1 MSFIIDCLDRN
12 ISLREISMKHN
23 IPMDCIF
30 DVYEEKRKLYN
41 YTEIQNIMREVY
53 YCDED

>member
-12 ISLREISMKHN
+12 MSLREISMKHN

-30 DVYEEKRKLYN
+30 DVYEEKRKFYN
-41 YTEIQNIMREVY
+41 FTEIQNIMLEVY

>member
-12 ISLREISMKHN
+12 MSLREISMKHN

-41 YTEIQNIMREVY
+41 FAEIQNIMREVY

>member
-12 ISLREISMKHN
+12 MSLKEISVKHH
-23 IPMDCIF
+23 IPMDAIF

-41 YTEIQNIMREVY
+41 FTEIQNIMKEVY
-53 YCDED
+53 YCED

>member
-12 ISLREISMKHN
+12 MSLKEISRKHN
-23 IPMDCIF
+23 IPMESIF

-41 YTEIQNIMREVY
+41 FTEIQNIMKEVY
-53 YCDED
+53 YCED

>member
-1 MSFIIDCLDRN
+1 MNFIIDALDRN
-12 ISLREISMKHN
+12 MSLREISMKHN
-23 IPMDCIF
+23 IPIEDIF

-41 YTEIQNIMREVY
+41 FTEIQNIMREVY